1 MFIRTA
7 PLSETDI
14 PTGEGRRRA
23 VPAGRGLSR
32 RGQACWGG
40 FPTVAMRICAP
51 VLFMLAVGMN
61 GPAASA
67 QGIGVT
73 IGGPWGGMA
82 APAPQPG
89 QPGAGPYAPY
99 DAPPAGRAG
108 RQGLDANGAVNMLRG
123 RGFTNI
129 EVIRQRGA
137 MIILEA
143 NGPRGERVQ
152 LVVDGASGAISG
164 MKVIGFGDKRY

>member
-1 MFIRTA
+1 
-7 PLSETDI
+7 
-14 PTGEGRRRA
+14 
-23 VPAGRGLSR
+23 
-32 RGQACWGG
+32 
-40 FPTVAMRICAP
+40 MRIYAP
-51 VLFMLAVGMN
+51 VLLFMLAIGMN

-67 QGIGVT
+67 QGIGIT

-99 DAPPAGRAG
+99 EAPPAGRAT
-108 RQGLDANGAVNMLRG
+108 RQGLDADGAVTMLRG